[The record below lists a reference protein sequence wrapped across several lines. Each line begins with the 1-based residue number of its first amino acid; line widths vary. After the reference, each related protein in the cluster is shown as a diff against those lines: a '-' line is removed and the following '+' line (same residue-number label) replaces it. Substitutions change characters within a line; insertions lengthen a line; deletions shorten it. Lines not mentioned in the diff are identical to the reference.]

1 MLPDYI
7 SKAVPNPPEKRAP
20 WYANTAPAYAGIFLW
35 VAFYRSLADGTLNYG
50 SLAVCLAGLVFAS
63 VLCYLLY
70 YRAPAMLG
78 MKTGYPL
85 YVVGSSTF
93 GTTGGYLM
101 PGLLMGLLQIGWFA
115 VATSLAS
122 EFVLK
127 AIGADSTPRT
137 VPFIVTGV
145 IWGGVFAWVGAKGI
159 QYVAK
164 VSTFLNFIPLLMLIV
179 VFFQVSG
186 NTPYQAPATQAD
198 PYVALTAIMAVVI
211 GFFATAGAAGADF
224 GINARHERDVRWGG
238 LVGVMLAPIV
248 AGGLALAAVAAAN
261 GSNPKLPFDYANVLQ
276 GIGGPIATSMFF
288 LFAIASI
295 PATCFCIFIAGN
307 SFSTMIPGVP
317 RVSSSMAAGAVGII
331 LAVTGVATHLISFFS
346 IVGAS
351 FGPICG
357 AIAADYLLSG
367 KRWAGPREGINWAGY
382 IAWAVGFVVGILP
395 FLPLPPETKR
405 YVQPAALYS
414 FIAGFVVYA
423 LLAKAG
429 LEPKVVDMKAKLS

>member
-7 SKAVPNPPEKRAP
+7 SKAVPNPAEKRAP

-50 SLAVCLAGLVFAS
+50 SLAVCLAGLVAAAL
-63 VLCYLLY
+63 LCYLLY
-70 YRAPAMLG
+70 YLAPAMLG
-78 MKTGYPL
+78 MKTGFPL

-93 GTTGGYLM
+93 GTAGGYLM

-115 VATSLAS
+115 VATSIAS

-127 AIGADSTPRT
+127 AIGADSTPLGA
-137 VPFIVTGV
+137 PFIVTGV
-145 IWGGVFAWVGAKGI
+145 LWGGVFAWVGAKGI

-164 VSTFLNFIPLLMLIV
+164 VATFLNFIPLLMLIV

-186 NTPYQAPATQAD
+186 GSRYHVEAAKAD
-198 PYVALTAIMAVVI
+198 PFMALTTVMAVVI

-224 GINARHERDVRWGG
+224 GINARHKSDVRWGG
-238 LVGVMLAPIV
+238 LVGVTLAATV
-248 AGGLALAAVAAAN
+248 AGGLALAAVAFAN
-261 GSNPKLPFDYANVLQ
+261 GANPKLPFDYADVLQ

-288 LFAIASI
+288 LFALASI

-317 RVSSSMAAGAVGII
+317 RVSSSMAAGAVGIV
-331 LAVTGVATHLISFFS
+331 LAVTGVATHLVSFFS

-395 FLPLPPETKR
+395 FLPLPADAKR

-429 LEPKVVDMKAKLS
+429 LEPKVVEM

>member
-7 SKAVPNPPEKRAP
+7 SKAVPNPADKRAP

-35 VAFYRSLADGTLNYG
+35 VAFYRQLAAGTLNYG
-50 SLAVCLAGLVFAS
+50 GLAVCLAGLVFAAI
-63 VLCYLLY
+63 LCYLLY
-70 YRAPAMLG
+70 YLAPAMLG
-78 MKTGYPL
+78 MKTGFPL
-85 YVVGSSTF
+85 YVIGSSTF
-93 GTTGGYLM
+93 GTAGGYLM
-101 PGLLMGLLQIGWFA
+101 PGLLMGVLQIGWYA
-115 VATSLAS
+115 VATSIAS

-127 AIGADSTPRT
+127 AIGADSTPLGM
-137 VPFIVTGV
+137 PFIVTG
-145 IWGGVFAWVGAKGI
+145 ILWGGVFAWVGAKGI

-179 VFFQVSG
+179 VFFQVPG
-186 NTPYQAPATQAD
+186 GHAYRPPEAAAD
-198 PYVALTAIMAVVI
+198 PFVALTAVIAAVI

-224 GINARHERDVRWGG
+224 GMNARHERDVRWGG

-248 AGGLALAAVAAAN
+248 AGGLALAAVSASS
-261 GSNPKLPFDYANVLQ
+261 GVSPKLPFDYANVLQ

-307 SFSTMIPGVP
+307 SFSTMIPRVP
-317 RVSSSMAAGAVGII
+317 RVSSSMAAGAVGIA

-382 IAWAVGFVVGILP
+382 IAWAVGFLVGILP
-395 FLPLPPETKR
+395 FLPIPADVRR

-414 FIAGFVVYA
+414 FVAGFVMYA

-429 LEPKVVDMKAKLS
+429 LEPKVVDMP

>member
-7 SKAVPNPPEKRAP
+7 SKAVPNPAEKRAP
-20 WYANTAPAYAGIFLW
+20 WYVNTAPAYAGIFLW

-50 SLAVCLAGLVFAS
+50 SLAVCAAGLVFAS

-70 YRAPAMLG
+70 YKAPAMLG

-127 AIGADSTPRT
+127 AIGTDSTPGT
-137 VPFIVTGV
+137 VSFIVTGV

-186 NTPYQAPATQAD
+186 NVRYHPPAAQAD
-198 PYVALTAIMAVVI
+198 PFVAFTAIIAAVI

-238 LVGVMLAPIV
+238 IVGVMLAPIV
-248 AGGLALAAVAAAN
+248 AGGLALAAVACAN
-261 GSNPKLPFDYANVLQ
+261 GTNPKLPFDYANVLQ

-288 LFAIASI
+288 LFAVASI

-317 RVSSSMAAGAVGII
+317 RVSSSMAAGAVGVI
-331 LAVTGVATHLISFFS
+331 LAVTGVATHLISFFL

-367 KRWAGPREGINWAGY
+367 KKWAGPREGINWAGY

-395 FLPLPPETKR
+395 FLPLPADMKR

-423 LLAKAG
+423 ALAKAG
-429 LEPKVVDMKAKLS
+429 LEPKVVEMGKA

>member
-70 YRAPAMLG
+70 YQAPAMLG

-127 AIGADSTPRT
+127 AIGADSTPGA

-186 NTPYQAPATQAD
+186 NTLYQAPAAQAD
-198 PYVALTAIMAVVI
+198 PFVALTAIMAVVI

-238 LVGVMLAPIV
+238 LVGVMLAPII

-288 LFAIASI
+288 LFAVASI

-317 RVSSSMAAGAVGII
+317 RVTSSMAAGAVGIV

-429 LEPKVVDMKAKLS
+429 LEPNVVDMKAKPS

>member
-7 SKAVPNPPEKRAP
+7 SRAVPNPADKRAP

-35 VAFYRSLADGTLNYG
+35 VAFYRSLADGTLNFG
-50 SLAVCLAGLVFAS
+50 RLAVCAAGLVFAS

-78 MKTGYPL
+78 MKTGFPL

-101 PGLLMGLLQIGWFA
+101 PGLLMGVLQIGWFA

-127 AIGADSTPRT
+127 AIGADSTPGT
-137 VPFIVTGV
+137 VPFIATGV

-179 VFFQVSG
+179 VFLQVSG
-186 NTPYQAPATQAD
+186 NVRYHPPVVQAD
-198 PYVALTAIMAVVI
+198 PFVAFTAMIAAVI

-224 GINARHERDVRWGG
+224 GMNARHERDVRWGG

-261 GSNPKLPFDYANVLQ
+261 GVNPKLPFDYANVLQ

-288 LFAIASI
+288 LFAVASI

-317 RVSSSMAAGAVGII
+317 RVSSSMAAGALGIV
-331 LAVTGVATHLISFFS
+331 LAVTGVATHLISFFL

-367 KRWAGPREGINWAGY
+367 KKWAGPRDGINWAGY

-395 FLPLPPETKR
+395 FLPLPPDVKR

-429 LEPKVVDMKAKLS
+429 LEPKVVDMAAK